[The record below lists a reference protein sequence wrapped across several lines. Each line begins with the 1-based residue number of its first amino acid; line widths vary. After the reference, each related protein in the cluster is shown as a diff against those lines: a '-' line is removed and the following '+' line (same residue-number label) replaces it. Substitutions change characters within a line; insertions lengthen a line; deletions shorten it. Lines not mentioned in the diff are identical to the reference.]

1 LRGDRMFVGVG
12 GQSSDDDPAGAVRAA
27 SSACAAA
34 HNDPGPVSVRR
45 AELDSA
51 LDLLST
57 LPDEL
62 RRAYADRL
70 LGDVVEHDRRTDA
83 GLLATLEAFLDC
95 DGSWRRTA
103 DRLHVHLNTVRYR
116 IGRVEALTGR
126 SLART
131 GDRFDLY
138 LALRS
143 LEPALA

>member
-1 LRGDRMFVGVG
+1 M
-12 GQSSDDDPAGAVRAA
+12 
-27 SSACAAA
+27 
-34 HNDPGPVSVRR
+34 SVRR